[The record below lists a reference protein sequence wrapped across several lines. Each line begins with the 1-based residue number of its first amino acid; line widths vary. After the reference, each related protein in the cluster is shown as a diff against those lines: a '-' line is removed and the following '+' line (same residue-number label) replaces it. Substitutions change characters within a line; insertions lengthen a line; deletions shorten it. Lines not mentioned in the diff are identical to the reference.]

1 MNQFSS
7 RHLDRAVGELAKL
20 PGIGKKTALRLA
32 LHLLRQ
38 QEFEVE
44 SLSSS
49 LLKMHQ
55 EIKFC
60 KRCHNISD
68 GEICSICSNSKRN
81 NGQLCIVEGI
91 NDVIAIEKTDEY
103 FGLFH
108 VFGGVISPMD
118 GVGPQDIYINTLE
131 DRIIKENIS
140 EIIMALPTTIEGDT
154 TIFYLAKK
162 LAPYNIKITAIARG
176 VGVGDELE
184 YIDEVTLGR
193 SIVNRLPYNSN
204 AKIK

>member
-1 MNQFSS
+1 
-7 RHLDRAVGELAKL
+7 
-20 PGIGKKTALRLA
+20 
-32 LHLLRQ
+32 
-38 QEFEVE
+38 
-44 SLSSS
+44 
-49 LLKMHQ
+49 
-55 EIKFC
+55 
-60 KRCHNISD
+60 
-68 GEICSICSNSKRN
+68 
-81 NGQLCIVEGI
+81 VEGI

-108 VFGGVISPMD
+108 VLGGVISPMD

>member
-108 VFGGVISPMD
+108 VLGGVISPMD